1 MIHDHPSQRKGHL
14 MKTKWNNEFFV
25 KIGLIPS
32 YWLYYKEQFGFTLQ
46 SYLEKLTEVAKKK
59 KSRAVQRMKEK
70 G

>member
-1 MIHDHPSQRKGHL
+1 